1 MLFEIEDARCG
12 YGAKTVLEHVSFS
25 VDPGEVVC
33 ILGENGAGKST
44 LFKSLLRLIP
54 LQGGRLKGAG
64 EDVAGWSR
72 PKVAR
77 SIGYIPQTASLP
89 FAYSVFDAVVMGR
102 TAHVGGFASPGRE
115 DERVALEAL
124 RMMGIE
130 HLAGRSM
137 LELSG
142 GQKQLAVIARALA
155 QQPRVL
161 VMDEPTAA
169 LDFGNQQLVLEQVKA
184 LSEAG
189 LAVVMASH
197 FPDHAFLY
205 AHRSVLIKDGGVYAQ
220 GPSNEVIT
228 EESLRDLYH
237 VEARI
242 VNSHLVSPYSGR
254 EIMTCVPIGTVGGLG
269 AAQAMR
275 VAREGEGD
283 RAS

>member
-1 MLFEIEDARCG
+1 MLFEIEDAKCG
-12 YGAKTVLEHVSFS
+12 YGAKTVLEHISFS

-33 ILGENGAGKST
+33 VLGENGAGKST

-54 LQGGRLKGAG
+54 LQGGRLKVAG

-102 TAHVGGFASPGRE
+102 TAHVGGFASPGKE
-115 DERVALEAL
+115 DERVAMEAL

-130 HLAGRSM
+130 HLAARSM

-228 EESLRDLYH
+228 EASLRDLYH

-254 EIMTCVPIGTVGGLG
+254 EIMTCIPIGTVGGLG
-269 AAQAMR
+269 AAGATRSVQP
-275 VAREGEGD
+275 EPP
-283 RAS
+283 AS